1 MNTTAIACL
10 ASATIAA
17 AGAWA
22 TAPLPRYPCQH
33 AVFGCAVDR
42 AQ

>member
-10 ASATIAA
+10 ASAAIAA

-22 TAPLPRYPCQH
+22 TAPLPRYQCQH
-33 AVFGCAVDR
+33 AVAGNVVLL
-42 AQ
+42 